1 MKSLFVSLMCM
12 ALLSS
17 MAVAETKPIKLEAG
31 LWEGVSDQ
39 AGMNYN
45 ILDLNEDG
53 QHAFYIANMAS
64 AMRYIKRIPFTDND
78 ITCTSAECTL
88 SLNDPRVTN
97 EKYKIIISPH
107 LTNSFK
113 VLSIISVDEKPT
125 LTKTYQ
131 LDKAQGSSTS
141 REFIKRYGATIESL
155 DKYKNEGLYGFWVG
169 TYNDGTQKQMVV
181 LNAQPGQRSEFVVML
196 NGYSGVTNETYFK
209 DSDITTS
216 DTITRISTSHITFAN
231 QIILH
236 QQNKNMI
243 AGYMYSYHKGQ
254 VLQTATFQLYRVEG

>member
-1 MKSLFVSLMCM
+1 MKSLFVSLMCF
-12 ALLSS
+12 ALLSPS
-17 MAVAETKPIKLEAG
+17 VLADEKPIKLTTG
-31 LWEGVSDQ
+31 LWEGISDQ
-39 AGMNYN
+39 VGMNYN
-45 ILDLNEDG
+45 ILDVKDNG

-64 AMRYIKRIPFTDND
+64 AMRYIKRIPFTDSD

-88 SLNDPRVTN
+88 SLNDPRKTN

-125 LTKTYQ
+125 LTETYQ
-131 LDKAQGSSTS
+131 LDKKEGNSTT
-141 REFIKRYGATIESL
+141 REFMKRYGPTIQALE
-155 DKYKNEGLYGFWVG
+155 KYTQKGLYGFWVG

-181 LNAQPGQRSEFVVML
+181 LNAQPNQRSEFVFMP
-196 NGYSGVTNETYFK
+196 NGGSNATIETYFK

-216 DTITRISTSHITFAN
+216 NTFTRISTSHKTFAN

-236 QQNKNMI
+236 QQNKNI
-243 AGYMYSYHKGQ
+243 ISGHMYSYHKGQ
-254 VLQTATFQLYRVEG
+254 VLQSATFELYRVKR